1 MDVTTII
8 TQIFLPISLAIIM
21 FGMGLTL
28 VVSDFSRLFTYPK
41 EVLIGL
47 FNQLIFLPL
56 IGFLI
61 ILITVIGVGIVG
73 TITIDLGI
81 IDLII
86 GVIVGTTDLGTIQVI
101 M

>member
-1 MDVTTII
+1 M
-8 TQIFLPISLAIIM
+8 
-21 FGMGLTL
+21 
-28 VVSDFSRLFTYPK
+28 
-41 EVLIGL
+41 IGL
-47 FNQLIFLPL
+47 
-56 IGFLI
+56 LI

-86 GVIVGTTDLGTIQVI
+86 GVIVGTMDLGTIQVI